1 MKVNIFYIIVVFVLL
16 VVSGCKR
23 NSNKDNLV
31 LPVFD
36 LGAAIGKQVSD
47 TFTWNG
53 IAKKITYIPI
63 STSPNELFGSAKLV
77 YMGRS
82 FYCFVDYKTTTIFR
96 TDINGKVISVIS
108 KKGKGPGE
116 YIGLDYVSVNSKD
129 STIQIFDRR
138 GDKSVV
144 YDLSGNL
151 IQDIALK
158 DKGISV
164 PVLVL
169 ENSVIARGRD
179 DSTYKLCITDKNLNI
194 QQCLFPMDTTLNE
207 MERLCLTW
215 QLNFCANRDLSIVNL
230 AEEDT
235 VFTVAEAGVEP
246 LCIFKKGI
254 YSLPEEMAKKPM
266 EFTEQG
272 SPYFRSMKISSIPGY
287 YLISYLFQGHFY
299 DEVWSKTNNQI
310 VSRFVLGNDGVGLP
324 FRLPSGKIIRISTGL
339 FIKDNIVALTIP
351 ADVAA
356 EEKLA
361 DVKAD
366 DNPVLVIM
374 EL

>member
-1 MKVNIFYIIVVFVLL
+1 MKVNLLYIFIILFITT
-16 VVSGCKR
+16 GCKT
-23 NSNKDNLV
+23 NSDKDKTD

-36 LGAAIGKQVSD
+36 LEAAVGKHALD
-47 TFTWNG
+47 TFTLNG

-63 STSPNELFGSAKLV
+63 STSPNELFGSAKLA
-77 YMGRS
+77 YMGRD
-82 FYCFVDYKTTTIFR
+82 FYCFIDYKTTTIFR
-96 TDINGKVISVIS
+96 TDMNGEVINVIS

-116 YIGLDYVSVNSKD
+116 YIGLDYVSVNSND
-129 STIQIFDRR
+129 STIQVFDRR

-215 QLNFCANRDLSIVNL
+215 QLNFCENKDLTIVNL

-235 VFTVAEAGVEP
+235 VFCVTKKGIEP

-254 YSLPEEMAKKPM
+254 YRLPDEMAKKPM

-272 SPYFRSMKISSIPGY
+272 SPYFRSMKIASIPGY
-287 YLISYLFQGHFY
+287 YLISYLFEGHFY

-310 VSRFVLGNDGVGLP
+310 VSRFVLGDDGVGFP
-324 FRLPSGKIIRISTGL
+324 FGLPSGKIIRINTGL